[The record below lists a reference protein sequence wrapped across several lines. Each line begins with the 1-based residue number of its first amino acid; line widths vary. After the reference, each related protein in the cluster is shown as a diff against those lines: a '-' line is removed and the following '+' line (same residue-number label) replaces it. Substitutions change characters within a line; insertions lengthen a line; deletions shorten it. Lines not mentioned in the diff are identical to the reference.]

1 MIVYASAI
9 SAKSRFCLWSAH
21 NENIEK
27 FIKSWNFAVESIVH
41 LKFDQQTQNHGLL
54 WRMLEKCKSKK
65 ICLEFISR
73 DRQKVSV
80 LFIWEN
86 LFPSKLTRNIQ
97 TRSRWSYHRMFR
109 INFNLL
115 NTALWGWSR
124 VDWNIGKGFP
134 FASSSSLN
142 AQCESRRCLPRD
154 KKRIFYLASRLL
166 FLLRRHIFEMIE
178 DA

>member
-1 MIVYASAI
+1 MQARLVQKVASAYGPRI
-9 SAKSRFCLWSAH
+9 MKTLKSSLNHETLQLSRLCIWSSINKHKTMDYCEECSRNVSQRKSAL
-21 NENIEK
+21 NIYRETAK
-27 FIKSWNFAVESIVH
+27 
-41 LKFDQQTQNHGLL
+41 
-54 WRMLEKCKSKK
+54 
-65 ICLEFISR
+65 
-73 DRQKVSV
+73 KVSV

-142 AQCESRRCLPRD
+142 AQCESRWCLPRD